1 MKLGSFL
8 IAALGVGVANGQTA
22 VPTVEF
28 IMFSG
33 RDRPKAFLTQ
43 AEHAQSARDSLH
55 SLASVTFPCADLPD
69 MGSTPLYN
77 GIIVSFPEPVLERKT
92 MVVQKGFL
100 HYDDGKPCYRD
111 DESRI
116 EAFLVGLAFEYEDVN
131 APQGSRSM
139 EYLACMVPDS
149 LHRGIAP
156 CMTSLLS
163 SRLRFADDRGTS
175 GAFIRNFSLTGRR
188 HSGARLVF
196 SGEKGAPAFF
206 ILER

>member
-43 AEHAQSARDSLH
+43 ADHAQSARDSLQ
-55 SLASVTFPCADLPD
+55 SLVSVTFPCADLPN

-92 MVVQKGFL
+92 MVVQKGFV

-111 DESRI
+111 SESRL
-116 EAFLVGLAFEYEDVN
+116 EALLVGLAFEYEDVN
-131 APQGSRSM
+131 APQGPRPM
-139 EYLACMVPDS
+139 EYLACRVPDS

-156 CMTSLLS
+156 CES
-163 SRLRFADDRGTS
+163 SRLASRLRSADDRGTS
-175 GAFIRNFSLTGRR
+175 GVFIRNFSLTGRR
-188 HSGARLVF
+188 HSGARLIS
-196 SGEKGAPAFF
+196 SGEKGATAIF
-206 ILER
+206 ILKR